1 MLLDKENLQGKN
13 QEKEKTEVAKIKTDT
28 EVHDPEVV
36 KQQIKNIVEQLNQEI
51 GQEAYK
57 ISGERKVD
65 DAYGIGTM
73 LIFLQYLG
81 HDIAPLE
88 ICISAGMDSL
98 KKGIN
103 PDMETVKILIQAA
116 TIQLK
121 AGLSKHGELI
131 ERRGRF

>member
-1 MLLDKENLQGKN
+1 MSLSREALSIKN
-13 QEKEKTEVAKIKTDT
+13 QEKTEPIKIKTDT
-28 EVHDPEVV
+28 EVHDPELVR
-36 KQQIKNIVEQLNQEI
+36 QQIQNIVQELNQEI
-51 GQEAYK
+51 GQEVYK

-73 LIFLQYLG
+73 LIFLKYLG

-88 ICISAGMDSL
+88 ICISANKDGL
-98 KKGIN
+98 VKGIN
-103 PDMETVKILIQAA
+103 PNPETVRVLIQAG

-131 ERRGRF
+131 EKNGNY